1 MRSLA
6 QTKSWRVDK
15 GGFTP
20 SKNELRDYDIHGCAD
35 ISAHERSNTLLK
47 LTDEHSSVD
56 PNFTDTFTC
65 VYQASETN
73 PDRNRGRSKPRE
85 WAGAALLG
93 PPNAPHASRFYH

>member
-56 PNFTDTFTC
+56 PNFTDAFTC

-73 PDRNRGRSKPRE
+73 RGPETAGGPNRANGPRS
-85 WAGAALLG
+85 GAAR
-93 PPNAPHASRFYH
+93 PA